1 MKPNFKLQEGSN
13 QEIHLKLTYETKEFL
28 IKFDVFAQ
36 DIDLVEIGAGE
47 FDITE
52 LLSDEK
58 QNDIKE
64 RIVTQLKKED
74 QQNYIDVMA
83 A

>member
-1 MKPNFKLQEGSN
+1 MKPSFKLQEGGN
-13 QEIHLKLTYETKEFL
+13 QEIQLKLTYENKEFL

-36 DIDLVEIGAGE
+36 NIDLLEVGAGE

-64 RIVTQLKKED
+64 KIVTQLKKED

>member
-1 MKPNFKLQEGSN
+1 MIKKFKLQESGN
-13 QEIHLKLTYETKEFL
+13 QEIHLKLTYENKEFL

-36 DIDLVEIGAGE
+36 DIDLLEVGAGE

-52 LLSDEK
+52 LLSDETI
-58 QNDIKE
+58 NDIKQKIITLLE
-64 RIVTQLKKED
+64 TED
-74 QQNYIDVMA
+74 QQNYSEAMA

>member
-1 MKPNFKLQEGSN
+1 MKPNFKLQEGGN
-13 QEIHLKLTYETKEFL
+13 QEIQLKLTYENKEFL

-36 DIDLVEIGAGE
+36 EIDLLEVGAGE

-52 LLSDEK
+52 LLSDETL
-58 QNDIKE
+58 NNIKE
-64 RIVTQLKKED
+64 KIINQLKKED
-74 QQNYIDVMA
+74 QQNYSEAMA

>member
-1 MKPNFKLQEGSN
+1 MKPNFKLQEGGN
-13 QEIHLKLTYETKEFL
+13 QEIHLKLTYENKGFL

-36 DIDLVEIGAGE
+36 DIDLLEVDAGE
-47 FDITE
+47 FNITE

-64 RIVTQLKKED
+64 KIVTQLKKED
-74 QQNYIDVMA
+74 QQNYSEAMA

>member
-1 MKPNFKLQEGSN
+1 MKTNFKLQEGGN
-13 QEIHLKLTYETKEFL
+13 QEIQLKLTYENKEFL

-36 DIDLVEIGAGE
+36 NIDLLEVGAGE

-58 QNDIKE
+58 QNYIKE
-64 RIVTQLKKED
+64 KIVTQLKQED
-74 QQNYIDVMA
+74 QQNYISAIA

>member
-1 MKPNFKLQEGSN
+1 MKPNFKLQEGGN
-13 QEIHLKLTYETKEFL
+13 QEIQLKLTYENKEFL

-36 DIDLVEIGAGE
+36 DIDLLEVGAGE

-64 RIVTQLKKED
+64 KIVTQLKKED